1 MKKTEMKKKSIY
13 LTLLLALVCLAA
25 SAQKPKQTQ
34 GSPVVQ
40 AFRDSLNELS
50 ASYFAYYRMW
60 NDLTIPAP
68 RHLRQNPAYYKL
80 FVPTTFYRAPFEQA
94 FAIQWQP
101 GQRLSNAADSLYAG
115 RRDSIRL
122 YEPANV
128 ETYAK
133 ADRWINHL
141 LKDIYL
147 EQPDMV
153 VQNED
158 DIAGLRPL
166 EGGDI
171 VRVPKK
177 EQILDYLQP
186 EKATTSVEKD
196 EIVVLKPNFWKKSFY
211 SSLHFTQNYI
221 SDNWAQGGESTN
233 ALVSEIRMDAN
244 YDDRQRVQFD
254 NRLEI
259 KLGFTTAPSDTVHK
273 YKTNADLLRFS
284 SKLGVKA
291 FKNWYYTLGA
301 EFRTQFFGNYRTNSD
316 DLISSFLSP
325 AQLDVTL
332 GMDFKLNK
340 KNLSLSLLGSPL
352 AYNFIYIGNDKIV
365 NPGSFN
371 VKAGESTANLFGSK
385 FEGNINWKILPVL
398 TWISKF
404 TYFTTYDKVIA
415 NWENTFE
422 FKVNRYLSTKVF
434 LHNRFDDG
442 VKLTEDNDSYFQ
454 MKEMLTFGL
463 SYSW

>member
-1 MKKTEMKKKSIY
+1 MKKISIY
-13 LTLLLALVCLAA
+13 LTALLVLVCVAA
-25 SAQKPKQTQ
+25 PAQKVKLTKE
-34 GSPVVQ
+34 SPVVK

-50 ASYFAYYRMW
+50 ASYFAHFRVW
-60 NDLTIPAP
+60 EDLTIPAP
-68 RHLRQNPAYYKL
+68 RLWRHNPAYYKL
-80 FVPTTFYRAPFEQA
+80 FVPPTYYEAPFAQT
-94 FAIQWQP
+94 FAVDWTP
-101 GQRLSNAADSLYAG
+101 GQYMPGAADSLYAG

-122 YEPANV
+122 FQPGSVGNLVQTDGWVNSLLREVYLANPG
-128 ETYAK
+128 
-133 ADRWINHL
+133 L
-141 LKDIYL
+141 
-147 EQPDMV
+147 V
-153 VQNED
+153 VQNEANL
-158 DIAGLRPL
+158 AGLKAL
-166 EGGDI
+166 DKEN
-171 VRVPKK
+171 VVHAPKQ
-177 EQILDYLQP
+177 EQILKFLQP
-186 EKATTSVEKD
+186 EETKKNVDAD
-196 EIVVLKPNFWKKSFY
+196 ELVVLKPNFWKESFY

-233 ALVSEIRMDAN
+233 ALVSEIRIDAN
-244 YDDRQRVQFD
+244 YDDRQGVQFE
-254 NRLEI
+254 NRLEL

-273 YKTNADLLRFS
+273 YKTNADLFRLS

-291 FKNWYYTLGA
+291 FKNWYYTLSA
-301 EFRTQFFGNYRTNSD
+301 EFRTQFFGNYRTNSN

-332 GMDFKLNK
+332 GMDFKQNK

-352 AYNFIYIGNDKIV
+352 AYNFIYINNDRIV

-371 VKAGESTANLFGSK
+371 VEEGKRAAHLFGSK
-385 FEGNINWKILPVL
+385 FEGNLNWKIMPFL
-398 TWISKF
+398 TWISKL

-422 FKVNRYLSTKVF
+422 FKLNRYLSTKIF

-442 VKLTEDNDSYFQ
+442 VTLTEENDSYFQ